1 MAEQTFN
8 FKLAR
13 QAKSQG
19 GGRYEVA
26 VKGEAKP
33 WAVYVPQSVCRP
45 DGTTPAEKLSIII
58 KAS

>member
-19 GGRYEVA
+19 GDRYEVA

-33 WAVYVPQSVCRP
+33 WAV
-45 DGTTPAEKLSIII
+45 
-58 KAS
+58 